1 MSQTL
6 NHIFSME
13 LPLSKLGRKTNLYSV
28 LVFCPLGILS
38 AMTWYPN
45 NMVLALIIQ
54 ITAWSDNNIQ
64 AGGHWSKGGKN
75 KKALKKVSTLMSIF
89 V

>member
-1 MSQTL
+1 
-6 NHIFSME
+6 
-13 LPLSKLGRKTNLYSV
+13 
-28 LVFCPLGILS
+28 
-38 AMTWYPN
+38 
-45 NMVLALIIQ
+45 MVLALIIQ
-54 ITAWSDNNIQ
+54 ITAWSDNHIQ

>member
-1 MSQTL
+1 
-6 NHIFSME
+6 
-13 LPLSKLGRKTNLYSV
+13 
-28 LVFCPLGILS
+28 
-38 AMTWYPN
+38 
-45 NMVLALIIQ
+45 MVLALIIQ